1 MDMAI
6 MRHWTAKITATNA
19 VVAATRQLNVKYV
32 KVQDM
37 SRRRTKRK
45 LPMRIPLI
53 AQMKW
58 WQDQSTIQDKGG
70 SFNLELYLQ
79 ICEFKLKYNE
89 I

>member
-1 MDMAI
+1 MET
-6 MRHWTAKITATNA
+6 MRHWTAKITAMSA
-19 VVAATRQLNVKYV
+19 VVVAIRQLNVKHV
-32 KVQDM
+32 KVPDM

-70 SFNLELYLQ
+70 SFNLDLYLQ